1 VYRVVATSAHE
12 GTHIISATH
21 SLQRHTTEKV
31 VGQHGRAEHASAPAS
46 TENLVE
52 VAGNE
57 VNFCADEQQTVVP
70 RVAKRNGIQPVL
82 DLKIHLN

>member
-1 VYRVVATSAHE
+1 MHRVVATSTHE

-21 SLQRHTTEKV
+21 SLKGHTKEKV
-31 VGQHGRAEHASAPAS
+31 DVRHGRAERASAPAS

-52 VAGNE
+52 VAGHE

-82 DLKIHLN
+82 DLKIRLN